1 MIDVENFAQE
11 LKLARRNLSRSSQE
25 RSTRELLRA
34 LDRIEALAL
43 RRPKVAL
50 LGEPNAGKTSLANAL
65 LGVSLLPELSLA
77 NTTAPT
83 VLQHG
88 EKLEAFVVTCSGR
101 KRLDIAALTSV
112 ASLSIK
118 RLEISLPSARLKSYD
133 VVDTPGIAHESEAFA
148 LTPLDVPVWCTV
160 AGQAWKESERSTW
173 DALPRRLRQ
182 SAILAVTSSDTLKDP
197 SFVEKV
203 RARLNEETEGLFRAI
218 VFTSTAR
225 ENGEARGA
233 HHHGIASLERAISDV
248 ISSRAVRSTRTARRI
263 TGRILGVAGEQLPQ
277 RPQGQ
282 HRLAEHR
289 VEGV

>member
-88 EKLEAFVVTCSGR
+88 EKLEAFVVTLQR
-101 KRLDIAALTSV
+101 AQ
-112 ASLSIK
+112 ASRYCGAGI
-118 RLEISLPSARLKSYD
+118 R
-133 VVDTPGIAHESEAFA
+133 GIAF
-148 LTPLDVPVWCTV
+148 D
-160 AGQAWKESERSTW
+160 QATG
-173 DALPRRLRQ
+173 DQPA
-182 SAILAVTSSDTLKDP
+182 
-197 SFVEKV
+197 V
-203 RARLNEETEGLFRAI
+203 RAAEI
-218 VFTSTAR
+218 V
-225 ENGEARGA
+225 
-233 HHHGIASLERAISDV
+233 
-248 ISSRAVRSTRTARRI
+248 
-263 TGRILGVAGEQLPQ
+263 
-277 RPQGQ
+277 
-282 HRLAEHR
+282 
-289 VEGV
+289 

>member
-65 LGVSLLPELSLA
+65 LGVSLLPESSLA

-203 RARLNEETEGLFRAI
+203 RARLNEETEGLFRVI

-225 ENGEARGA
+225 ENGKRAERIIMALPRWSARFP
-233 HHHGIASLERAISDV
+233 
-248 ISSRAVRSTRTARRI
+248 T
-263 TGRILGVAGEQLPQ
+263 
-277 RPQGQ
+277 
-282 HRLAEHR
+282 
-289 VEGV
+289 